1 MRIIFNGREEELP
14 EEIPLGDYLAA
25 KGYRNELLVVQHNG
39 QIYRPGEWQRLIIK
53 PGDQLDVLHFVGG
66 G

>member
-1 MRIIFNGREEELP
+1 MKIIFNGREEEFR
-14 EEIPLGDYLAA
+14 EESQLGNLLTA
-25 KGYRNELLVVQHNG
+25 KGYRDELLVVQHNG
-39 QIYRPGEWQRLIIK
+39 QIYRPGEWQGLIIK